1 MWTVAKSSNQCYR
14 QSHTFFH
21 VKEKRSYYK
30 SVFFLGLFA
39 TFIAHVDGSVLA
51 LLFHI
56 AKGTFVYTSVIILR
70 VVVVVVAAAAAA
82 ASAAAV
88 VVVVVL

>member
-82 ASAAAV
+82 AAV
-88 VVVVVL
+88 VVVL